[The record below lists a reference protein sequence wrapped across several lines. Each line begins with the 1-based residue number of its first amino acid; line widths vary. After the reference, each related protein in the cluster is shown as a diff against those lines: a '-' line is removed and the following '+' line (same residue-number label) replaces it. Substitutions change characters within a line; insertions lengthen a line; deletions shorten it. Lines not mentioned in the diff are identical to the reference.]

1 MKRLLLFLFFIN
13 LSWAYAGTQQKEKD
27 SKSSLTSKSDT
38 NAETTRLPNIRFSIS
53 EAWIEPYAFFDSKKI
68 MVAGI
73 LKELYEGIARIMKL
87 SFEYVY
93 LSRNRIDSA
102 VTKQGFDV
110 RCFVN
115 ENWVSNVSDYQWTSV
130 LFHIR
135 NSVVWRPGT
144 LALHTISDLE
154 NKTIGTVAGYS
165 YKKIGD
171 LFAKGKI
178 KRADVAA
185 EAINIG
191 LLAKGRIDYAIVE
204 KITFD
209 WYVKNHKLESLKN
222 VGSLQIEDIPI
233 KCGIL
238 KNSKVKFK
246 EFEMAL
252 KELRREGFFKQL
264 TINYGLK

>member
-1 MKRLLLFLFFIN
+1 MKLLLLFLFFIS
-13 LSWAYAGTQQKEKD
+13 LSWSQTSALQKERD
-27 SKSSLTSKSDT
+27 SKFLFTSKSGT
-38 NAETTRLPNIRFSIS
+38 ETAQLPGIRFSVS

-73 LKELYEGIARIMKL
+73 LKELFEGIARIMKL
-87 SFEYVY
+87 SSEYVY

-102 VTKQGFDV
+102 VAKQGFDV

-115 ENWVSNVSDYQWTSV
+115 ENWVPNISDYQWTQV

-144 LALHTISDLE
+144 LALHSISDLE

-165 YKKIGD
+165 YKRIED

-178 KRADVAA
+178 KRAEVAT
-185 EAINIG
+185 EVSNIG

-204 KITFD
+204 KMTFD
-209 WYVKNHKLESLKN
+209 WYVKNNNLESLKN

-238 KNSKVKFK
+238 KSSKVKFK
-246 EFEMAL
+246 EFKMAL
-252 KELRREGFFKQL
+252 EELRREGFFKKL